1 MTPKQRRSEIAELVG
16 RTGQITVEALADAF
30 EVSLETIRR
39 DLGKLAETGALQ
51 KIHGGAKPLR
61 LHAEGSFDE
70 RMAEDSSAKARIA
83 EKLVGIVEPGET
95 VFIDTGSTTLI
106 CAEELAKIDRLT
118 VITNSVRLAQ
128 VMGRASGTKV
138 YLLGGAFSGD
148 NAETAGPMVIEQIA
162 RFRADRAILTV
173 AALDADAGAMDSDFD
188 EAQVARAM
196 MAHAHQTVVL
206 AHRSKLGRRAA
217 FQVCRLDDVD
227 MLVCDQS
234 PDSGF
239 RQALEAAQCVLHA

>member
-1 MTPKQRRSEIAELVG
+1 MTPKQRRAQIAEMVG
-16 RTGQITVEALADAF
+16 RTGQITVDALAAAF

-39 DLGKLAETGALQ
+39 DLGMLAETGALQ

-70 RMAEDSSAKARIA
+70 RMAQDASAKSDIAR
-83 EKLVGIVEPGET
+83 KLAGIVEPGET

-118 VITNSVRLAQ
+118 VITNSLRIAR
-128 VMGRASGTKV
+128 VMGRAAGSSV
-138 YLLGGAFSGD
+138 YLLGGAFSDD
-148 NAETAGPMVIEQIA
+148 NAQTAGPMVIEQIG

-173 AALDADAGAMDSDFD
+173 AALDVDAGAMDADFD

-196 MAHAHQTVVL
+196 IANAHQTVVL
-206 AHRSKLGRRAA
+206 AHGPKLGRRAA
-217 FQVCRLDDVD
+217 FQICRLDEVD

-234 PDSGF
+234 PDNGLIK
-239 RQALEAAQCVLHA
+239 ALEAARCVLH

>member
-1 MTPKQRRSEIAELVG
+1 MTPKQRRCEIADLVS

-30 EVSLETIRR
+30 DVSLETIRR

-51 KIHGGAKPLR
+51 KIHGGAKPLQ

-70 RMAEDSSAKARIA
+70 RMAEDANAKVRIA
-83 EKLVGIVEPGET
+83 EKLSVIVEPGET
-95 VFIDTGSTTLI
+95 IFIDTGSTTLI

-118 VITNSVRLAQ
+118 VITNSVRVAQ
-128 VMGRASGTKV
+128 VVGRAAGATV

-148 NAETAGPMVIEQIA
+148 NAETAGAMVIEQIA

-173 AALDADAGAMDSDFD
+173 AALDTVAGAMDSDFD

-206 AHRSKLGRRAA
+206 AHGSKLGRRAA
-217 FQVCRLDDVD
+217 FQICRLDEVD

-234 PDSGF
+234 PDNRF
-239 RQALEAAQCVLHA
+239 KQALEAAQCVLH

>member
-1 MTPKQRRSEIAELVG
+1 MTPKQRRCEIADLVS

-30 EVSLETIRR
+30 DVSLETIRR

-51 KIHGGAKPLR
+51 KIHGGAKPLQ

-70 RMAEDSSAKARIA
+70 RMAEDANAKVRIA
-83 EKLVGIVEPGET
+83 EKLSVIVEPGET
-95 VFIDTGSTTLI
+95 IFIDTGSTTLI

-118 VITNSVRLAQ
+118 VITNSVRVAQ
-128 VMGRASGTKV
+128 VVGRAAGATV
-138 YLLGGAFSGD
+138 YLLGGSFSGD
-148 NAETAGPMVIEQIA
+148 NAETAGPMVIVQIA

-173 AALDADAGAMDSDFD
+173 AALDTDAGAMDSDFD

-206 AHRSKLGRRAA
+206 AHGSKLGRRAA
-217 FQVCRLDDVD
+217 FQICRLDEVD

-234 PDSGF
+234 PDNRF
-239 RQALEAAQCVLHA
+239 KQALEAAQCVLH

>member
-1 MTPKQRRSEIAELVG
+1 MTPRQRRSEIAELVG
-16 RTGQITVEALADAF
+16 RTGQISVETLAARFD
-30 EVSLETIRR
+30 VSLETIRR

-70 RMAEDSSAKARIA
+70 RMAEDADAKSSIAR
-83 EKLVGIVEPGET
+83 KLAQIVGPGET
-95 VFIDTGSTTLI
+95 VFVDTGSTTLI
-106 CAEELAKIDRLT
+106 CADELARISRLT
-118 VITNSVRLAQ
+118 VITNSVRVAQ
-128 VMGRASGTKV
+128 VISRTSDNKV

-148 NAETAGPMVIEQIA
+148 NAETGGPLVIEQIS

-206 AHRSKLGRRAA
+206 AHGSKLGRRAA
-217 FQVCRLDDVD
+217 FQICRLDEVD
-227 MLVCDQS
+227 MVVCDVA

-239 RQALEAAQCVLHA
+239 RAALDTAQCLLH

>member
-1 MTPKQRRSEIAELVG
+1 MTPKQRRSEIAEMVG
-16 RTGQITVEALADAF
+16 RTGQITVEALAAAF
-30 EVSLETIRR
+30 GVSLETIRR

-70 RMAEDSSAKARIA
+70 RMAEDADAKGRIA
-83 EKLVGIVEPGET
+83 RKLAAIVAPGDT
-95 VFIDTGSTTLI
+95 IFVDTGSTTLI
-106 CAEELAKIDRLT
+106 CAEELAKVDRLT
-118 VITNSVRLAQ
+118 VITNSVRVAQ
-128 VMGRASGTKV
+128 VIDRSSENKV

-148 NAETAGPMVIEQIA
+148 NAETAGPLVIEQIG

-196 MAHAHQTVVL
+196 MANAHQTVVL
-206 AHRSKLGRRAA
+206 AHASKLGRRAA
-217 FQVCRLDDVD
+217 FQICRLDEVDVF
-227 MLVCDQS
+227 VCDQT

-239 RQALEAAQCVLHA
+239 KTVLEAAQCVLH

>member
-1 MTPKQRRSEIAELVG
+1 MTPKQRRCEIADLVS

-30 EVSLETIRR
+30 DVSLETIRR
-39 DLGKLAETGALQ
+39 DLSKLAETGALQ
-51 KIHGGAKPLR
+51 KIHGGAKPLQ

-70 RMAEDSSAKARIA
+70 RMAEDANAKVRIA
-83 EKLVGIVEPGET
+83 EKLSFIVEPGET
-95 VFIDTGSTTLI
+95 IFIDTGSTTLI

-118 VITNSVRLAQ
+118 VITNSLRVAQ
-128 VMGRASGTKV
+128 VVGRAAGAKV
-138 YLLGGAFSGD
+138 YLLGGSFSGD
-148 NAETAGPMVIEQIA
+148 NAETAGAMVIEQIA

-173 AALDADAGAMDSDFD
+173 AALDTDAGAMDSDFD

-206 AHRSKLGRRAA
+206 AHGSKLGRRAA
-217 FQVCRLDDVD
+217 FQICRLDEVD

-234 PDSGF
+234 PDNRF
-239 RQALEAAQCVLHA
+239 KQALEAAQCVLH